1 MPHLAKYSLLQ
12 PLKTPHSPSFSCSI
26 LHIFGHGVIRV
37 TLQLTQVPLLPG
49 ALSLVI
55 THRIEAF
62 AVKIPL
68 NTIILLLSF
77 DERNGVVDGLLL
89 VILVKVE
96 VSEALLIVVGSDGG
110 LAIDLEVHIVAFQ
123 AHH

>member
-1 MPHLAKYSLLQ
+1 M
-12 PLKTPHSPSFSCSI
+12 I
-26 LHIFGHGVIRV
+26 LH
-37 TLQLTQVPLLPG
+37 LTQVPLLPS

-55 THRIEAF
+55 THRIQAF

-77 DERNGVVDGLLL
+77 DKRSGVVDGFSLL
-89 VILVKVE
+89 VILVEVE
-96 VSEALLIVVGSDGG
+96 VSEALLVVVGSDGG
-110 LAIDLEVHIVAFQ
+110 LAIDLEVHIVTFQ

>member
-1 MPHLAKYSLLQ
+1 M
-12 PLKTPHSPSFSCSI
+12 I
-26 LHIFGHGVIRV
+26 LH
-37 TLQLTQVPLLPG
+37 LTKVPLLPG

-68 NTIILLLSF
+68 NTIILLSF
-77 DERNGVVDGLLL
+77 EWSGVVDSLLL
-89 VILVKVE
+89 VILVEVE
-96 VSEALLIVVGSDGG
+96 VSEALLVVVGSDGG
-110 LAIDLEVHIVAFQ
+110 LAIDLEVHIVTFQ

>member
-1 MPHLAKYSLLQ
+1 M
-12 PLKTPHSPSFSCSI
+12 I
-26 LHIFGHGVIRV
+26 LH
-37 TLQLTQVPLLPG
+37 LTQVPLLSS

-55 THRIEAF
+55 THRIQAF

-68 NTIILLLSF
+68 NTIILLSF
-77 DERNGVVDGLLL
+77 DKRNGVVDSGLL
-89 VILVKVE
+89 VILVE
-96 VSEALLIVVGSDGG
+96 VKIFKALLVVVGSDGG